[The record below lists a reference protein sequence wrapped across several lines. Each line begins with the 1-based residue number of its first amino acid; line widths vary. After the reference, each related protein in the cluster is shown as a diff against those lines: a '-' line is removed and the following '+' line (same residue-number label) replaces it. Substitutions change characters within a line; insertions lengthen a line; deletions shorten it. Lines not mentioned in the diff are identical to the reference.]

1 MTIRSSQPKSSTARS
16 DMRRNVEPVMS
27 ARQLVSASLLSAALL
42 SLLAS
47 VLPAASGPLEYCKA
61 DAERLCPGVPMG
73 GGRIVGCLRE
83 HKMEVS
89 VGCAKA
95 VQKIKA
101 EMGK

>member
-1 MTIRSSQPKSSTARS
+1 MHT
-16 DMRRNVEPVMS
+16 
-27 ARQLVSASLLSAALL
+27 RQFAVASMLSLALL
-42 SLLAS
+42 WWLGSI
-47 VLPAASGPLEYCKA
+47 VPVASGPLEYCRA
-61 DAERLCPGVPMG
+61 DAARLCPGVEGP
-73 GGRIVGCLRE
+73 RAIGCLKE

>member
-1 MTIRSSQPKSSTARS
+1 MF
-16 DMRRNVEPVMS
+16 
-27 ARQLVSASLLSAALL
+27 ARQLVIASLLSAVLL
-42 SLLAS
+42 SLPAS

-73 GGRIVGCLRE
+73 GGRIVGCLKA
-83 HKMEVS
+83 HKMDVS

-101 EMGK
+101 EMGN

>member
-1 MTIRSSQPKSSTARS
+1 MF
-16 DMRRNVEPVMS
+16 V
-27 ARQLVSASLLSAALL
+27 RQLGVASLLSLALL
-42 SLLAS
+42 SLLGS
-47 VLPAASGPLEYCKA
+47 VLPATSGPLDFCKA

-73 GGRIVGCLRE
+73 GGRIVGCLKE